1 MIRDCQQFDLRIQDL
16 LDRRIDPE
24 TDDRLCAHS
33 AICRECHQSLM
44 AYSLLHTEFLNDS
57 DSMKIK
63 LESLGLQNIVIGY
76 RQKRDYRRMATF
88 IASLAAMLLLAI
100 TFCFNNVGIREMEE
114 SLAMR
119 FETDLETQGNP
130 VDNTDLEAL
139 VQIGTS
145 LNRYNLY
152 NYSTELPPIRSIK
165 ALSMCFDWLQRSWH
179 RGATT
184 SHTDPDVSRH
194 RPQSD
199 LRWVE
204 MVSLA

>member
-1 MIRDCQQFDLRIQDL
+1 
-16 LDRRIDPE
+16 
-24 TDDRLCAHS
+24 
-33 AICRECHQSLM
+33 M
-44 AYSLLHTEFLNDS
+44 AYSLLHTQFLNDS

-63 LESLGLQNIVIGY
+63 LESLGLQNTIIGY
-76 RQKRDYRRMATF
+76 RQKRDYLRMAAI

-100 TFCFNNVGIREMEE
+100 TLCLSNAGNRDTEE
-114 SLAMR
+114 SLAVR
-119 FETDLETQGNP
+119 FEADLATQRNP

-139 VQIGTS
+139 VQMGTS

-179 RGATT
+179 RPATT
-184 SHTDPDVSRH
+184 SASDPDVSRH
-194 RPQSD
+194 RPLPD
-199 LRWVE
+199 HRWVE